1 MQAERTIALRLID
14 ILTEDN
20 TPLVTIETE
29 EQQYLYDNVID
40 NYINSYIETDNEEQF
55 IKLFKHYWNRNINKY
70 ENLLK
75 RESEILENLNT
86 DKNNNIDIV
95 KSETETPNITQNE
108 SWTYGKQNTINYG
121 KQLDITP
128 NITETESNTGK
139 DTQTNKGTV
148 SNVGTSTDTKY
159 NQSIEKTD
167 TTNEQTN
174 DLTNEL
180 THGKT
185 TNRTRTGSENHT
197 NSGSDVSIDSGTN
210 SHDYT
215 QTGDRTI
222 NGTNNTT
229 NIVKRY
235 DVEKFKMITNINK
248 IVDLFVDEFYNLF
261 MKVMFIL

>member
-1 MQAERTIALRLID
+1 MTAERTICLRLID
-14 ILTEDN
+14 ILTTEN
-20 TPLVTIETE
+20 TPLVKIATE

-55 IKLFKHYWNRNINKY
+55 IKLFNHYWNRNIKKY
-70 ENLLK
+70 EALLK

-128 NITETESNTGK
+128 NITEEENITGT
-139 DTQTNKGTV
+139 DTQTNTGSTINAGNSTV
-148 SNVGTSTDTKY
+148 TKY

-167 TTNEQTN
+167 SENTLTNN
-174 DLTNEL
+174 LTNEL
-180 THGKT
+180 THGTT
-185 TNRTRTGSENHT
+185 TNKTRTGSENHT

-215 QTGDRTI
+215 QTGNRTI

-248 IVDLFVDEFYNLF
+248 IVDLFVDECYNLF